1 MRQRFIHMTRSHH
14 RRRDS
19 YEPEPEA
26 TQCPPTREHLQQ
38 EIEQM
43 LEVIDEVLEENSN
56 LDLA

>member
-1 MRQRFIHMTRSHH
+1 MRQRFIHKTRTH

-19 YEPEPEA
+19 HTAEPET
-26 TQCPPTREHLQQ
+26 TQYPAAHEHLQQ